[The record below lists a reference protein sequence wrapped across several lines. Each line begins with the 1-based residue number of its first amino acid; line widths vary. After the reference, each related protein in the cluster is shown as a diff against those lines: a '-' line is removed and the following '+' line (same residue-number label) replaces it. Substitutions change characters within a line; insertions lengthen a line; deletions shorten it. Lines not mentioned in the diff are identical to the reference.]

1 MKVAWE
7 TRALVGYQLAFLY
20 FTGHGIFNPMF
31 ATEFSSLVTFR
42 KISFCHLNF
51 CFVLFVSDARY
62 GQKRFCLWN
71 ISVSFWL
78 QSKIQSNFEFY
89 FRFLLG
95 TSESQAQLQMPCQEE
110 RQISTGYCQT
120 FPVSLNNSRSSLSSR
135 QEKCRV
141 HSEPCLLYVTKV
153 RHEKPCKISSKK
165 RHLRVNIIV
174 VSKTLQIHI
183 RSLHFFVMIV
193 FYAFITLC
201 TVKSGLLEQ
210 CVYCVHNQF

>member
-1 MKVAWE
+1 
-7 TRALVGYQLAFLY
+7 
-20 FTGHGIFNPMF
+20 MF

-71 ISVSFWL
+71 ISVSFQL
-78 QSKIQSNFEFY
+78 QSKVQSNFEFY

-183 RSLHFFVMIV
+183 RLLHFFVMIV

-201 TVKSGLLEQ
+201 TVKSGL
-210 CVYCVHNQF
+210 YCVHNQF

>member
-1 MKVAWE
+1 MQLQNKVQ
-7 TRALVGYQLAFLY
+7 R
-20 FTGHGIFNPMF
+20 
-31 ATEFSSLVTFR
+31 
-42 KISFCHLNF
+42 
-51 CFVLFVSDARY
+51 
-62 GQKRFCLWN
+62 
-71 ISVSFWL
+71 
-78 QSKIQSNFEFY
+78 NFEFY

-120 FPVSLNNSRSSLSSR
+120 FPVSLNNSSSLSSR

-183 RSLHFFVMIV
+183 RLLHFFVMIV

-201 TVKSGLLEQ
+201 TVKSGLFGIVCLL
-210 CVYCVHNQF
+210 CT